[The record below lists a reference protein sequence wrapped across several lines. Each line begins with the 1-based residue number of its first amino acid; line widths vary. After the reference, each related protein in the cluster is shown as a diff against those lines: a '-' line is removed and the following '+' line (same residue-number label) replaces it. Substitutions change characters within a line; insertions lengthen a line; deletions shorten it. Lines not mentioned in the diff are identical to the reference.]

1 MQLLIYLLYTSWYF
15 KIQLPTSQNFLPVL
29 AHWEN
34 EAEVIGQQ
42 KTMLSWPHNVSSES
56 GHAPPPAAPNRPLR
70 GGIVLIEFQWHIAGM
85 PCPFRMLSPTP
96 PAYFCGDDKSQD
108 EPNTTAFGILKQTQQ
123 LVDRMCGGNKYIN
136 GIICVS
142 RAQESRSYIVI

>member
-1 MQLLIYLLYTSWYF
+1 MLNTSVSTLQPRKLKKKVAKKELGNYKRRVTRNTFLFVLLIFHCSFFFMHPFTLKFNYLYTYLLTYTSCYF
-15 KIQLPTSQNFLPVL
+15 KIQLPNTPNFLPVL

-70 GGIVLIEFQWHIAGM
+70 GGIVLIEFQ
-85 PCPFRMLSPTP
+85 
-96 PAYFCGDDKSQD
+96 
-108 EPNTTAFGILKQTQQ
+108 
-123 LVDRMCGGNKYIN
+123 
-136 GIICVS
+136 
-142 RAQESRSYIVI
+142 